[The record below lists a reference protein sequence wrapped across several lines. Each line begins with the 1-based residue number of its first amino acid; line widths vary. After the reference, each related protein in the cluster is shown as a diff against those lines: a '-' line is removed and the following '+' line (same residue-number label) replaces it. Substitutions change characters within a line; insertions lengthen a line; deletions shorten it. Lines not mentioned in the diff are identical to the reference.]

1 MSNPRNP
8 ALESSERSPNPE
20 NLFAALSSEELNSK
34 EKKYGYLRR
43 IFVDP
48 ADIDQY
54 IAEMNANQDLDMRVK
69 DVKALVLI
77 LDCFKY
83 DLPKYLEKFGQRITT
98 LRETEEPV
106 REAAES
112 VNHPFIKGRLMAT
125 HARITKAVR
134 AAERVESKPRHNGK
148 TLKGNANIAN
158 KRELS
163 PEQTETLLKT
173 LKARFEDPNNM
184 RSRHQEMK
192 WDKVQ
197 ARLEARP
204 EKLWSLNEMEQNGH
218 EPDVVDY
225 DGHTGEYIFFS
236 CSAES
241 PAGQNNSHRNIVYD
255 RAAEEELKRQHPDAI
270 ISGNAVDIAAAMGC
284 EILNRDQYLNKLQLK
299 GAFDRT
305 TWVWVL
311 TPKET
316 RNPIDKTKAG
326 VALYGYRFDF
336 GAYVFEDNPDVHYV
350 SRGFRG
356 SLRV

>member
-1 MSNPRNP
+1 
-8 ALESSERSPNPE
+8 
-20 NLFAALSSEELNSK
+20 
-34 EKKYGYLRR
+34 
-43 IFVDP
+43 
-48 ADIDQY
+48 
-54 IAEMNANQDLDMRVK
+54 
-69 DVKALVLI
+69 
-77 LDCFKY
+77 
-83 DLPKYLEKFGQRITT
+83 
-98 LRETEEPV
+98 
-106 REAAES
+106 
-112 VNHPFIKGRLMAT
+112 
-125 HARITKAVR
+125 
-134 AAERVESKPRHNGK
+134 
-148 TLKGNANIAN
+148 
-158 KRELS
+158 
-163 PEQTETLLKT
+163 
-173 LKARFEDPNNM
+173 M

-326 VALYGYRFDF
+326 VALYGGRYAY
-336 GAYVFEDNPDVHYV
+336 GAYVYERHPDVRYGHG
-350 SRGFRG
+350 GFRG

>member
-8 ALESSERSPNPE
+8 ALESSEQSPNPE

-54 IAEMNANQDLDMRVK
+54 IEEMNANPDLDKKEKDMR
-69 DVKALVLI
+69 ALVLI
-77 LDCFKY
+77 LDDFKNH
-83 DLPKYLEKFGQRITT
+83 LPKYLEKFGQRITT

-148 TLKGNANIAN
+148 TLKGNANITN

-163 PEQTETLLKT
+163 PEQTEILLKT
-173 LKARFEDPNNM
+173 LKARFEDRENM
-184 RSRHQEMK
+184 KRHPGMEWSQ
-192 WDKVQ
+192 VQ
-197 ARLEARP
+197 AKLEKPESR
-204 EKLWSLNEMEQNGH
+204 EKLWSLHEMETTGG
-218 EPDVVDY
+218 EPDIVGY
-225 DGHTGEYIFFS
+225 EKGEYIFFD
-236 CSAES
+236 CSSES
-241 PAGQNNSHRNIVYD
+241 PDGRRNLTYDQALELAG
-255 RAAEEELKRQHPDAI
+255 
-270 ISGNAVDIAAAMGC
+270 AMGVKMLD
-284 EILNRDQYLNKLQLK
+284 EDQTLNKLQK
-299 GAFDRT
+299 IGHFDRN
-305 TWVWVL
+305 TWSWVL
-311 TPKET
+311 TPEEK
-316 RNPIDKTKAG
+316 RNPVDKTKTG
-326 VALYGYRFDF
+326 VALSGHRYGD
-336 GAYVFEDNPDVHYV
+336 GACVYEGYPAYHPAD
-350 SRGFRG
+350 RGFRG